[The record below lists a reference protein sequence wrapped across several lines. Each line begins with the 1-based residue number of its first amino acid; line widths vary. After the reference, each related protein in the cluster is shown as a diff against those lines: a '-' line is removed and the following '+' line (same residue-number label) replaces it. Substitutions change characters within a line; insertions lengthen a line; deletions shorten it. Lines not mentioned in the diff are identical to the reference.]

1 MATTI
6 LNTLTKLKI
15 WTQKIYTLTQHD
27 FGLGVGSFAYKT
39 FHVR

>member
-15 WTQKIYTLTQHD
+15 SQKIYPLTQHD